1 MTRRGTASPLEEGQ
15 NPQPVSLLLDAL
27 RRFLKNRAATAG
39 GIVVILVW
47 IIALSAPLVAPYD
60 PIAHLGS
67 ANRLKPPGSPG
78 YLLGTDDFGRDLLSR
93 LIYGA
98 RISLQVGIIVV
109 LLSGSIGVTLGA
121 IAGYFGGLTD
131 EIIMRSV
138 DIVMA
143 FPFFI
148 LAIAIMAV
156 LGPSLNNAMIALAMV
171 SWVGYARLVRGQV
184 LSVKQKEFIEAA
196 RAEGLSDALIILRH
210 VLPNCMAPILIQATL
225 GVGGAILSAAG
236 LSFIGLGA
244 QPPDPEWGAMLN
256 EGREYLRQAPYLT
269 IIPGTAIAVTV
280 LALNLLGDGLRDALD
295 PRLR

>member
-1 MTRRGTASPLEEGQ
+1 MADTGPT
-15 NPQPVSLLLDAL
+15 SLARDSW

-39 GIVVILVW
+39 GIIVVLIWV
-47 IIALSAPLVAPYD
+47 IAIGAPLFAPYD
-60 PIAHLGS
+60 PVTHLS
-67 ANRLKPPGSPG
+67 STNRLKPPGSPG
-78 YLLGTDDFGRDLLSR
+78 YFLGTDDFGRDLLSR

-98 RISLQVGIIVV
+98 RISLQVGVIVV
-109 LLSGSIGVTLGA
+109 FLSGSIGVTLGA
-121 IAGYFGGLTD
+121 IAGYFGGVVD
-131 EIIMRSV
+131 EVIMRCV
-138 DIVMA
+138 DVVMA

-156 LGPSLNNAMIALAMV
+156 LGPSLHNAMLALAMV

-184 LSVKQKEFIEAA
+184 LSVKQKEYIESA
-196 RAEGLSDALIILRH
+196 RAAGLSDWLIILRH

-225 GVGGAILSAAG
+225 GVGSAILSAAG

-256 EGREYLRQAPYLT
+256 EGREYLRQASYLT
-269 IIPGTAIAVTV
+269 IIPGTAIALTV

>member
-1 MTRRGTASPLEEGQ
+1 MTRRGTASPLVEGQ
-15 NPQPVSLLLDAL
+15 DPQPVSLLLDAL

>member
-1 MTRRGTASPLEEGQ
+1 MTQQGARPSVEEGRD
-15 NPQPVSLLLDAL
+15 PQPSSLLLDAL
-27 RRFLKNRAATAG
+27 RRFLRNRAATAG
-39 GIVVILVW
+39 GIVVLLVW
-47 IIALSAPLVAPYD
+47 IVALSAPLVAPYD
-60 PIAHLGS
+60 PVAHLSS

-78 YLLGTDDFGRDLLSR
+78 YVLGTDDFGRDLLSR

-98 RISLQVGIIVV
+98 RISLQVGVIVV

-131 EIIMRSV
+131 EIIMRAV

-156 LGPSLNNAMIALAMV
+156 LGPSLHNAMIALAMV

-184 LSVKQKEFIEAA
+184 LSVKQKEYIEAA

-256 EGREYLRQAPYLT
+256 EGREYLRQAPHLT
-269 IIPGTAIAVTV
+269 IIPGTAIALTV

-295 PRLR
+295 PRLK

>member
-1 MTRRGTASPLEEGQ
+1 VANAGPT
-15 NPQPVSLLLDAL
+15 SLARDSW
-27 RRFLKNRAATAG
+27 RRFLKNRAATVG
-39 GIVVILVW
+39 GIIVLLIWMVAIG
-47 IIALSAPLVAPYD
+47 APLFAPYD
-60 PIAHLGS
+60 PVAHLSS

-98 RISLQVGIIVV
+98 RISLQVGVIVV
-109 LLSGSIGVTLGA
+109 FLSGSIGVTLGA
-121 IAGYFGGLTD
+121 IAGYFGGLMD

-156 LGPSLNNAMIALAMV
+156 LGPSLNNAMLALAMV

-184 LSVKQKEFIEAA
+184 LSVKQKEYIESA
-196 RAEGLSDALIILRH
+196 RAAGLSDWLIILRH

>member
-1 MTRRGTASPLEEGQ
+1 MANAGPT
-15 NPQPVSLLLDAL
+15 SLARDSW
-27 RRFLKNRAATAG
+27 RRFLKNRAATVG
-39 GIVVILVW
+39 GIIVLLIWMVAIG
-47 IIALSAPLVAPYD
+47 APLFAPYD
-60 PIAHLGS
+60 PVAHLSS

-98 RISLQVGIIVV
+98 RISLQVGVIVV
-109 LLSGSIGVTLGA
+109 FLSGSIGVTLGA
-121 IAGYFGGLTD
+121 IAGYFGGLMD

-156 LGPSLNNAMIALAMV
+156 LGPSLNNAMLALAMV

-184 LSVKQKEFIEAA
+184 LSVKQKEYIESA
-196 RAEGLSDALIILRH
+196 RAAGLSDWLIILRH

>member
-1 MTRRGTASPLEEGQ
+1 MTRRGAASPPEEGQ
-15 NPQPVSLLLDAL
+15 DSQPVSLLLDSL

-60 PIAHLGS
+60 PVAHLSS

-78 YLLGTDDFGRDLLSR
+78 YVLGTDDFGRDLLSR

-131 EIIMRSV
+131 EIIMRGV

-196 RAEGLSDALIILRH
+196 RAEGLSDARIILRH